1 MLFGQ
6 ERKAAAGHP
15 VHKLFAQKI
24 KKAPNRSKILI
35 FEFYSSFLQVRALL
49 VCIRE
54 ARTSRGANHH
64 TGHADITE
72 RSDRM
77 TTMTSTAALA
87 QDSTA
92 NTTYWIEGMQK
103 DQEAL
108 GSALAFADACTS
120 PRREDIGQEN
130 EVVDRY
136 EDVYDHWEKQCG
148 LHFGARSWG
157 SGGTGSP
164 YTAKHVRL
172 SSRDTHPGPFLGN
185 RRR

>member
-6 ERKAAAGHP
+6 ERKVAARHP

-24 KKAPNRSKILI
+24 KNKSTKREQI

-49 VCIRE
+49 CLYKGGKDKQG
-54 ARTSRGANHH
+54 TNHH

>member
-6 ERKAAAGHP
+6 ERKVAARHP

-24 KKAPNRSKILI
+24 KNKSTKREQI

-64 TGHADITE
+64 TGHADTTE
-72 RSDRM
+72 RSDHM

>member
-1 MLFGQ
+1 MG
-6 ERKAAAGHP
+6 
-15 VHKLFAQKI
+15 
-24 KKAPNRSKILI
+24 
-35 FEFYSSFLQVRALL
+35 
-49 VCIRE
+49 
-54 ARTSRGANHH
+54 RGANHH
-64 TGHADITE
+64 TGHADTTE
-72 RSDRM
+72 RSDHM

-136 EDVYDHWEKQCG
+136 EDVYDHWEKQSPSLRRPLLG
-148 LHFGARSWG
+148 QWRNGQPLHSQARSALIPRHTPRAFPRQPAPITSAEGGPPSTGPRRG
-157 SGGTGSP
+157 SMP
-164 YTAKHVRL
+164 CIWVA
-172 SSRDTHPGPFLGN
+172 SRDRQCPHRARERSCLHCFHEL
-185 RRR
+185 RIE